1 MLFYDTE
8 SSFLRKGFKRKDT
21 QLFEIGMVYG
31 RKTFQC
37 MVNPVGDKPPMETL
51 RQLGQHPVNSLRFW
65 TKLLS
70 EKGYLNT
77 AVRRLP
83 PEEQSKRIAKVI
95 QHKDFLTP
103 EDAVRRAYTFGKGK
117 LWIAHNGKSFDS
129 KIICGQHSNFIIWI
143 WENFR

>member
-8 SSFLRKGFKRKDT
+8 SCFLSKGYKRKDT
-21 QLFEIGMVYG
+21 QLLEIGMIHG

-37 MVNPVGDKPPMETL
+37 MVNPVGNKPPMRTL
-51 RQLGQHPVNSLRFW
+51 ESLGQHPVNSIRFW

-83 PEEQSKRIAKVI
+83 PKEQSKRIAKVI
-95 QHKDFLTP
+95 QHEDFLTP
-103 EDAVRRAYTFGKGK
+103 EEAIRRAYAF
-117 LWIAHNGKSFDS
+117 
-129 KIICGQHSNFIIWI
+129 
-143 WENFR
+143 